1 MCCVLPQCLGS
12 GLRQAYTVL
21 VEKIATSAEK
31 VKEKKNGLGMKVVF
45 MLTAQLPVVLKQL
58 GWR

>member
-12 GLRQAYTVL
+12 GLRQAYTGL

-45 MLTAQLPVVLKQL
+45 MLTAHLPVVLKQL